1 MGRGMSSKPRFTKK
15 PEGMRQIKFLDND
28 HAIARWVDLHCDVY
42 ELQQQYKPIFDQARA
57 IPAIIKDE
65 FLALVSSRCVQYK
78 FNLLYG
84 HAFILYV

>member
-1 MGRGMSSKPRFTKK
+1 
-15 PEGMRQIKFLDND
+15 MRQIKFLDND

-84 HAFILYV
+84 HAFIFYV